1 MNRLLTADEL
11 AMRWST
17 SRSYLANL
25 RSQGKGCP
33 YIKLNRRVMYR
44 EIDIKQYE
52 HDRRVATEFVR
63 PRAALSNNQQRLI
76 HA

>member
-11 AMRWST
+11 AKRWST

-33 YIKLNRRVMYR
+33 YVKLNRRVMYR
-44 EIDIKQYE
+44 ESDVRRYE
-52 HDRRVATEFVR
+52 SDRLVATEFVR
-63 PRAALSNNQQRLI
+63 PRQAAG
-76 HA
+76 

>member
-1 MNRLLTADEL
+1 MTLRLITPDEL
-11 AMRWST
+11 ALRWST

-44 EIDIKQYE
+44 EVDVKRYEID
-52 HDRRVATEFVR
+52 RLVATEFVR
-63 PRAALSNNQQRLI
+63 PRQAAS
-76 HA
+76 

>member
-1 MNRLLTADEL
+1 MAGMNRLMTAEQL
-11 AMRWST
+11 ALRWGT

-44 EIDIKQYE
+44 EADVTGYE
-52 HDRRVATEFVR
+52 EARRIMVEFVK
-63 PRAALSNNQQRLI
+63 PRTYK
-76 HA
+76 